1 MHVYSHMTKI
11 IPPDQFRK
19 KLIPNTPF
27 IAYTDGACRGNPGPG
42 GWGAVIIQNGI
53 ETEISGYSASTTNN
67 KMEMQAAIEVLS
79 LIPINS
85 TITITTDSQYLKQG
99 IESWIRNWKR
109 NGWKLHDGSPVKN
122 YEYWTKID
130 ELSNLRNVRWE
141 WVKGHHG
148 HPFNERADKLAT
160 SAIDNTGPVPL
171 NQSAAVIPQ
180 SEISTSQKPQIKRD
194 PNPNESYQTVS
205 LDEFL
210 QKHKQTDICYIYTD
224 GACSRNP
231 GPGGWGAVLQQNGI
245 EVQMCGGEKNTSNNR
260 MELTAM
266 IKAVSCLPLNSVIH
280 LTTDSMYL
288 KDGVT
293 KWLKNW
299 KIRGWKTSQNQD
311 VKNKDLWLTIDEI
324 NQNYQIHFDWVKGH
338 NDHPQNERCDQLA
351 VASIPD
357 F

>member
-1 MHVYSHMTKI
+1 MTKI

-27 IAYTDGACRGNPGPG
+27 IAYTDGACRRNPGPG
-42 GWGAVIIQNGI
+42 GWGAVIIQNDI

-79 LIPINS
+79 LIPVNS

-130 ELSNLRNVRWE
+130 ELSNLRNVHWE

-160 SAIDNTGPVPL
+160 SAIDYKGPVPL
-171 NQSAAVIPQ
+171 NQTSAVIPH
-180 SEISTSQKPQIKRD
+180 SDISTSRKPQIMRD

-210 QKHKQTDICYIYTD
+210 QKHKQTYLLYLH
-224 GACSRNP
+224 R
-231 GPGGWGAVLQQNGI
+231 W
-245 EVQMCGGEKNTSNNR
+245 R
-260 MELTAM
+260 M
-266 IKAVSCLPLNSVIH
+266 
-280 LTTDSMYL
+280 
-288 KDGVT
+288 
-293 KWLKNW
+293 
-299 KIRGWKTSQNQD
+299 
-311 VKNKDLWLTIDEI
+311 
-324 NQNYQIHFDWVKGH
+324 
-338 NDHPQNERCDQLA
+338 
-351 VASIPD
+351 
-357 F
+357 